1 MDFPPQFIENLM
13 EQFMELIMRIDEL
26 ESRLER
32 LETIRDM
39 EDNGVEIIDDAS
51 DNDEGYP
58 DTDLEYEYEPIN
70 NFSE

>member
-32 LETIRDM
+32 LETIKDM
-39 EDNGVEIIDDAS
+39 EDNCS
-51 DNDEGYP
+51 DNDNTDEGYA
-58 DTDLEYEYEPIN
+58 DTDLEHEYEPIN

>member
-13 EQFMELIMRIDEL
+13 EQFIELIMRIDEL

-32 LETIRDM
+32 LETIKDI
-39 EDNGVEIIDDAS
+39 EDAANEDSTD
-51 DNDEGYP
+51 DEGYA
-58 DTDLEYEYEPIN
+58 DTDLEHEYEPIN